1 MSNNNDYYAKY
12 LKYKNK
18 YLKLKS
24 LYGGKVT
31 DCPIAK
37 YSKNAEGYYTDPE
50 HYDEVECILN
60 QMVPKLES
68 SVAQTFTLPEITTY
82 LRALQGYYNKYVL
95 CAPDATNQFKAQ
107 CASHLAKLKKWRVE
121 MQKKWKDVPG
131 VNSLQSLITRESPSF
146 ASATN

>member
-1 MSNNNDYYAKY
+1 MSNNDYYSKY

-37 YSKNAEGYYTDPE
+37 YSANNDRYYLDPA
-50 HYDEVECILN
+50 HYDEVECIID

-68 SVAQTFTLPEITTY
+68 SQAQVFTLQEITTY

-95 CAPDATNQFKAQ
+95 CSPTATNQIRAQ
-107 CASHLAKLKKWRVE
+107 CASHLAKLKKWRFE
-121 MQKKWKDVPG
+121 MNKKWPNVQG
-131 VNSLQSLITRESPSF
+131 VNSLSSLIKRESPNF
-146 ASATN
+146 FNDTN

>member
-1 MSNNNDYYAKY
+1 MSNNDYYAKY

-18 YLKLKS
+18 YLELKS

-37 YSKNAEGYYTDPE
+37 FSKNVPNFYTDSFN
-50 HYDEVECILN
+50 YDEVECILN
-60 QMVPKLES
+60 QMIPKLES

-95 CAPDATNQFKAQ
+95 CAPDATNQIKNQCKA
-107 CASHLAKLKKWRVE
+107 HLAKLKQWRVE

-131 VNSLQSLITRESPSF
+131 VNSLQTLIARESPSF
-146 ASATN
+146 AEATK

>member
-1 MSNNNDYYAKY
+1 MSNNDYYSKY

-37 YSKNAEGYYTDPE
+37 FSKNPSHFYTDSFN
-50 HYDEVECILN
+50 YDEVECIIN

-68 SVAQTFTLPEITTY
+68 SVAQTFTLQEVTTY
-82 LRALQGYYNKYVL
+82 LRALQGYYIKYVL
-95 CAPDATNQFKAQ
+95 CAPDATNQFKSQ
-107 CASHLAKLKKWRVE
+107 CASHLAKLKKWRVA
-121 MQKKWKDVPG
+121 MQLKWKDVPG
-131 VNSLQSLITRESPSF
+131 VNSLQTLITRESPSF
-146 ASATN
+146 ALATN